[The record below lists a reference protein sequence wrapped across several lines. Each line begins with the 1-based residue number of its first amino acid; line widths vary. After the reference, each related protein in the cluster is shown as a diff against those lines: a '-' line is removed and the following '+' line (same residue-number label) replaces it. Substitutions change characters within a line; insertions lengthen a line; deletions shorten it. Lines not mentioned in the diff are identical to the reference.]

1 MNDLVWLQRSAVQVF
16 LNRLV
21 DRLDRADA
29 SGASIQRAV
38 KVDPKSFPA
47 LFGAELE
54 SEREELWSC
63 VEKLAELGWIAIKL
77 DRAKPGQA
85 AYERAPRV
93 NVLNAEKLRL
103 AVARPQRVKS
113 VTEVWRE
120 AVQATLEAPQEVRDA
135 ASRYLIEIP
144 GRTAQEIVESLNQI
158 RAMLNEPLLLR
169 EVSSKVFWGHSKVL
183 DGRQSLVAALLGT
196 DECPFP
202 EMPIQLHVY
211 LPSDDFDGVL
221 FIENLA
227 TFERATREEG
237 DRFKRLAIVYAAG
250 FKASAKRLRVPQCVS
265 LYFAERGSLASAARE
280 KLRDWLFNGLPVST
294 WFWGDLDY
302 AGMEILKAL
311 RGLFAGLQSWEPGY
325 GPLVEALRAGH
336 GHSASEAG
344 KAAQKPIDIT
354 GCPYADAELLPLI
367 REVGRFVDQEAA

>member
-1 MNDLVWLQRSAVQVF
+1 
-16 LNRLV
+16 
-21 DRLDRADA
+21 
-29 SGASIQRAV
+29 
-38 KVDPKSFPA
+38 
-47 LFGAELE
+47 
-54 SEREELWSC
+54 
-63 VEKLAELGWIAIKL
+63 
-77 DRAKPGQA
+77 
-85 AYERAPRV
+85 
-93 NVLNAEKLRL
+93 
-103 AVARPQRVKS
+103 
-113 VTEVWRE
+113 
-120 AVQATLEAPQEVRDA
+120 
-135 ASRYLIEIP
+135 
-144 GRTAQEIVESLNQI
+144 
-158 RAMLNEPLLLR
+158 
-169 EVSSKVFWGHSKVL
+169 
-183 DGRQSLVAALLGT
+183 
-196 DECPFP
+196 
-202 EMPIQLHVY
+202 MPIQLHVY